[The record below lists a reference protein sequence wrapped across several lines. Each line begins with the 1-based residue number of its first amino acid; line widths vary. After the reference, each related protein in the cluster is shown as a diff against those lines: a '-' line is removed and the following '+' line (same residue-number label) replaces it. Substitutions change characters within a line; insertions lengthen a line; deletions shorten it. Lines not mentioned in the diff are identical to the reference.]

1 MNKKIHS
8 LALLVNL
15 GIYGVALPAMAD
27 DKPPPPRST
36 KTRW

>member
-15 GIYGVALPAMAD
+15 GIYGVALPAWQTTT
-27 DKPPPPRST
+27 PPLRST

>member
-15 GIYGVALPAMAD
+15 GIYGVALPAVAD
-27 DKPPPPRST
+27 TTTPPLRST
-36 KTRW
+36 KIRW

>member
-15 GIYGVALPAMAD
+15 GIYGVAQAQEPTGDAANLLI
-27 DKPPPPRST
+27 
-36 KTRW
+36 